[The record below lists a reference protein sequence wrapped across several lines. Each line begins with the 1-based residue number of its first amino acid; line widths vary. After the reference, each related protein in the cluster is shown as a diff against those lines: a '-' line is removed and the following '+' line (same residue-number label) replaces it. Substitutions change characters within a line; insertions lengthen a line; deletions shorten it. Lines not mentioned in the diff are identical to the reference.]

1 MTATFS
7 YRARRATGEI
17 VAGTRPAE
25 DRRTLE
31 AALATDGLMLLEARR
46 ARGGVLRAGRGV
58 RPAALLS
65 FVREL
70 RHLIA
75 AGLPAARSLRLL
87 EDRDDPALAAAIR
100 TMREALERGRAL
112 DEAAAEAPGAFDV
125 LFRASLR
132 AGARTGRL
140 PDTLQRLEE
149 VLALRAELRARTRRA
164 MAYPVFL
171 LILLAVV
178 LAGLLLFVLPRFSD
192 LYAQFGED
200 LPLATRLLMGAAG
213 AAPVAI
219 PVLAALGLVAAWAGR
234 RLLTRPGVRRAAD
247 GILLRLPVVGPVAR
261 QLQLVQVSTMLGML
275 LAAGTPLRAA
285 LAFVAESVGN
295 GVVRVRLAG
304 AGAGVATGRAL
315 SDCMGEAA
323 LYPATSLSLLRAGEA
338 AGSLPEMFE
347 AVATLHRQE
356 LEDRMGRLLALIEPV
371 MMLLVGVVLGAVII
385 AVYLPVFGISGVI
398 R

>member
-1 MTATFS
+1 MTFA
-7 YRARRATGEI
+7 YRARRATGEV
-17 VAGTRPAE
+17 VAGRRSAGDRPG
-25 DRRTLE
+25 LE
-31 AALATDGLMLLEARR
+31 AALAADGLMLIEARR
-46 ARGGVLRAGRGV
+46 DRGGRVRGRV
-58 RPAALLS
+58 RPAALLA

-70 RHLIA
+70 RHLVG
-75 AGLPAARSLRLL
+75 AGLPAARALRLL
-87 EDRDDPALAAAIR
+87 EARDDPALAAAVKA
-100 TMREALERGRAL
+100 MREALERGRSL
-112 DEAAAEAPGAFDV
+112 DEAAGEAPGVFDV

-140 PDTLQRLEE
+140 PDTLERLEE

-178 LAGLLLFVLPRFSD
+178 VAGLLLFVLPRFAD

-200 LPLATRLLMGAAG
+200 LPLATRLLMAAAE
-213 AAPVAI
+213 AAPIALPLI
-219 PVLAALGLVAAWAGR
+219 ALGGIAAAWAVR
-234 RLLTRPGVRRAAD
+234 RALARPGIRRAAD
-247 GILLRLPVVGPVAR
+247 GALLGLPVVGPVAR

-285 LAFVAESVGN
+285 LSFVAESVGN
-295 GVVRVRLAG
+295 GLVRARLAE
-304 AGAGVATGRAL
+304 AEAGVATGRAL
-315 SDCMGEAA
+315 SDCLDGGG
-323 LYPATSLSLLRAGEA
+323 LFPATSLSLIRAGEA

-347 AVATLHRQE
+347 ATATLHRQE

-385 AVYLPVFGISGVI
+385 TVYLPVFGVSGVI